1 MSGRHPRRNRTRRR
15 RRSTTRRTTSCSSS
29 SMRSSDSD
37 MANEDKLRAYLK
49 RVTGELDTTR
59 ERLRQ
64 AEGKHRE
71 PIAVVAMSCRL
82 PGGVASPEDF
92 WRLLDDGTDAIGPF
106 PADRGWDTAGLY
118 DPDPDHAGTVYAAAG
133 GFLEEAAA
141 FDAGFFGISPREAVA
156 MDPQQ
161 RLLLENAWEAFEGA
175 GITVESVRDRPTGVY
190 VGTNGQDYADLIGDG
205 SSEGHALTGAAASVL
220 SGRIAYALGLRGPA
234 LTIDTACSSSLVAV
248 HLAVQA
254 LRRGECALAL
264 AGGATVM
271 ATPQLLV
278 EFSRQRGLAPDGR
291 CRAFSDHADGTGFA
305 EGSGMLLL
313 ERLEDARRNG
323 HRVLAVIRGSAVN
336 QDGASNG
343 LTAPNGQAQQDV
355 IRAALADAGLG
366 AADVDAVEAHGTGT
380 RLGDPIEARA
390 LIATYGAAHTAGD
403 PLWLG
408 GVKSNIGH
416 TQAAAGV
423 AGIIKMVQALRNGRL
438 PRTLHAQEPSTHV
451 DWSGGSVR
459 LLSEPVPWTPGERVR
474 RAGVSSF
481 GISGTNAHIVLEG
494 AEGSAPVPA
503 SPPSPEPDG
512 VRSPVV
518 PWLLSGRDEAALRA
532 QAHRLAG
539 HVTHRPDAD
548 VADVAYSLAAT
559 RTPFGHRAVAVG
571 GDLDELLGAVRAIAD
586 GTAAGGTAAL
596 PGRTAFVFPG
606 QGAQRPGM
614 GRELYRDFP
623 AFAAAFDAVCAE
635 LDPQLERP
643 LRQVVF
649 AERGTLEAALLDQTG
664 FTQPALFAV
673 GVALFRLLESWG
685 VSADYVMGHSVG
697 ELAAAHVAGV
707 LSLADACALV
717 AARGRL
723 MQALPA
729 GGAMLAVKAPE
740 EEVAPLLAGHAHA
753 AGVAAVNGPGSVVV
767 SGPAEV
773 IDEVAAELAA
783 RGTKTR
789 RLTVSHAFHS
799 PLMDPMLADFAAV
812 AGRMTYHAPV
822 IGLVGNLT
830 GERVVEEVREADYWV
845 RHVRQAVRFA
855 AGTRALTAAGVTRFV
870 ELGPDGTAA
879 AMVQDCLADL
889 GVEATTGVV
898 ALLHRERPESATLIG
913 AVARAHAH
921 GVPVDWELFFA
932 GTGAQRVE
940 LPTYAFQR
948 ERYWP
953 EPPALSLDAAALGLA
968 DPAHPWLGALTASAD
983 GSCHIFT
990 GRLSLAEQPWIA
1002 DHTVFGRAVLPGTG
1016 LAELALAAA
1025 HRSGAAGVADLTL
1038 VAPLVLPA
1046 DTAVHLQVVVGGGG
1060 ESGPRTVTVHSRTAD
1075 GTDGTDGTGA
1085 WTLHATGELSQA
1097 PVEASAGFAWAGRW
1111 PVPGAEPVA
1120 MDGFYER
1127 FQEQGVDYGPAFRG
1141 TAALWRQGDTA
1152 YGVVRLPGQDRATDG
1167 FGLHPAL
1174 LDAALNVMKAVP
1186 GGEDTTG
1193 QDGVLLPFSWS
1204 GVELYA
1210 TGACELRVRV
1220 GVRDTATGRRLTV
1233 EAADATGAPVA
1244 RVQGLE
1250 MRRATAAQITAAV
1263 TDPAARDL
1271 HELRLRPVTRPRPAG
1286 ERPATVVLGGDGR
1299 LAQALNT
1306 PGMPCVEALS
1316 AALEDGTRPRRVLI
1330 DATGLAERPD
1340 QEVTSA
1346 AGEAL
1351 ALLKNLL
1358 GEPRLDEAE
1367 LVWVTDPAPGPYD
1380 DPDTGTGAGTGARGL
1395 APASLRGL
1403 LRAARGEYPDRSLRT
1418 VEIGGAHSAPAA
1430 ASLLS
1435 ALDVPDEGELVVRG
1449 TDLFAPRLVRA
1460 EAPADGAPATPLDPQ
1475 GTVLLTGGTGELGRA
1490 VARHLLREH
1499 GVRRL
1504 VLTSRRGPDAPDAD
1518 TLVRELTGAGA
1529 LSVRIAACDVADRD
1543 AVAQLLA
1550 GIDPAHP
1557 LTGVVHLAGVIDDG
1571 LVTAQNGDR
1580 LARVFA
1586 PKVRGALHLDELT
1599 RGQNLAAFV
1608 LFSSAAGVLG
1618 TAGQSTYAAA
1628 NTVLDALAARRRQ
1641 RSETAH
1647 SLAWGLWQQ
1656 SGTGMTAHLGTA
1668 DLSRMRRQG
1677 IAPMPVEDGLRLL
1690 DEALRRPQPNLVP
1703 LRLDTTA
1710 AARHLGEGGEV
1721 APVLRVLVRR
1731 PQLPRAAAGS
1741 SAADPASLRQRLEPL
1756 SAERRTR
1763 LATEVVLEEAAAVL
1777 GLSGRTP
1784 VQADQVLKE
1793 LGLDSLMAVE
1803 LRRRI
1808 AARAGVPLP
1817 STLAFDYP
1825 TPAAIA
1831 SLVLTRLDLAPDP
1844 QRTATGEDPDSVL
1857 ARVLDRVSAEE
1868 LQRSGLLEMLVDLA
1882 DRTQAPGPDGTP
1894 ASPATRTASPSVT
1907 SRPAER
1913 SVDDINAELDALLAS
1928 VGDEAH

>member
-1 MSGRHPRRNRTRRR
+1 
-15 RRSTTRRTTSCSSS
+15 
-29 SMRSSDSD
+29 MRD
-37 MANEDKLRAYLK
+37 YLK
-49 RVTGELDTTR
+49 RVTGELDTAR

-64 AEGKHRE
+64 AEAKHRE

-92 WRLLDDGTDAIGPF
+92 WRLLDEGTEAIGPF
-106 PADRGWDTAGLY
+106 PEDRGWDTKGLY
-118 DPDPDHAGTVYAAAG
+118 DPDPDNAGTVYATGG
-133 GFLEEAAA
+133 GFLDEAAA
-141 FDAGFFGISPREAVA
+141 FDADFFGISPREAVA

-175 GITVESVRDRPTGVY
+175 GITVESVRGRATGVY
-190 VGTNGQDYADLIGDG
+190 IGTNGQDYADLIGGG

-254 LRRGECALAL
+254 LRRGECSLAL
-264 AGGATVM
+264 AGGSTVM
-271 ATPQLLV
+271 ATPHLLV

-291 CRAFSDHADGTGFA
+291 CRAFSDHADGTGFS

-313 ERLEDARRNG
+313 ERLSDARRNG
-323 HRVLAVIRGSAVN
+323 HRVLAVVRGTAVN

-390 LIATYGAAHTAGD
+390 LIATYGAARGPGD

-423 AGIIKMVQALRNGRL
+423 AGIIKMVQALRHDRL

-451 DWSGGSVR
+451 DWSGGGVR

-494 AEGSAPVPA
+494 PEGST
-503 SPPSPEPDG
+503 PEPAPDAEPAQDT
-512 VRSPVV
+512 VRRPVV
-518 PWLLSGRDEAALRA
+518 PWLLSGRDESALRA
-532 QAHRLAG
+532 QAQRLADS
-539 HVTHRPDAD
+539 VTARPATD
-548 VADVAYSLAAT
+548 VVDVAYSLATA
-559 RTPFGHRAVAVG
+559 RTAFGHRAVAVG
-571 GDLDELLGAVRAIAD
+571 GDPEELLSAVRAIAD
-586 GTAAGGTAAL
+586 GTAAPGTDAL

-635 LDPQLERP
+635 LDPLLERP
-643 LRQVVF
+643 LRDVVF
-649 AERGTLEAALLDQTG
+649 AERGTPGAELLDQTG
-664 FTQPALFAV
+664 CTQPALFAV
-673 GVALFRLLESWG
+673 EVALFRLMESWG
-685 VSADYVMGHSVG
+685 VTADYVMGHSVG

-740 EEVAPLLAGHAHA
+740 AEVAPLLAGHAHA
-753 AGVAAVNGPGSVVV
+753 AGVAAVNGPDSVVI
-767 SGPAEV
+767 SGPAEA
-773 IDEVAAELAA
+773 IDAVAAELAA
-783 RGTKTR
+783 RGTKSR

-812 AGRMTYHAPV
+812 ARRMTYHAPTL
-822 IGLVGNLT
+822 GLIGNLT
-830 GERVVEEVREADYWV
+830 GELVVDEVRDPDYWV
-845 RHVRQAVRFA
+845 RHVRESVRFA
-855 AGTRALTAAGVTRFV
+855 AGTRALTSAGVTRFV
-870 ELGPDGTAA
+870 ELGPDATAA
-879 AMVQDCLADL
+879 AMVQDCLADQ
-889 GVEATTGVV
+889 GVEDTTAVV
-898 ALLHRERPESATLIG
+898 ALLHRERPETRTLIS
-913 AVARAHAH
+913 AVARAHVH
-921 GVPVDWELFFA
+921 GVAVDWERFFA
-932 GTGAQRVE
+932 GMGADQVE

-948 ERYWP
+948 ARYWP
-953 EPPALSLDAAALGLA
+953 EPSAAATDTAALGLG

-990 GRLSLAEQPWIA
+990 GRLSLAEHPWIA
-1002 DHTVFGRAVLPGTG
+1002 DHTVFGRAVVPGTG
-1016 LAELALAAA
+1016 LLELALAAA

-1046 DTAVHLQVVVGGGG
+1046 DEAVHVQVVVGGGSAA
-1060 ESGPRTVTVHSRTAD
+1060 ESGPRTVTVHSRSAAGAD
-1075 GTDGTDGTGA
+1075 GLDD
-1085 WTLHATGELSQA
+1085 WTLHATGELNPA
-1097 PVEASAGFAWAGRW
+1097 PVDASGGFAWAGQW
-1111 PVPGAEPVA
+1111 PVPGAQPVA
-1120 MDGFYER
+1120 MDGFYEW
-1127 FQEQGVDYGPAFRG
+1127 FQDKGIDYGPAFRG

-1152 YGVVRLPGQDRATDG
+1152 YGVVRLPGQGSATDG

-1174 LDAALNVMKAVP
+1174 LDAALNVMRAVSV
-1186 GGEDTTG
+1186 DDNTDG
-1193 QDGVLLPFSWS
+1193 QDGVLLPFAWS

-1210 TGACELRVRV
+1210 TGARELRVRV
-1220 GVRDTATGRRLTV
+1220 DVRDTAAGRHLTV
-1233 EAADATGAPVA
+1233 EAADATGTPVA

-1250 MRRATAAQITAAV
+1250 LRRATAAQITAAV
-1263 TDPAARDL
+1263 ADTAARDL
-1271 HELRLRPVTRPRPAG
+1271 HELRLRPVPRPHASAQ
-1286 ERPATVVLGGDGR
+1286 RPATVVLGGEGR
-1299 LAQALNT
+1299 IAEALDS
-1306 PGMPCVEALS
+1306 PAVPSFDALS
-1316 AALEDGTRPRRVLI
+1316 ATLDGGTPPRRVLV
-1330 DATGLAERPD
+1330 DATGLIDRSDE
-1340 QEVTSA
+1340 EVTQA
-1346 AGEAL
+1346 AADAL
-1351 ALLKNLL
+1351 ALLNRLL
-1358 GEPRLDEAE
+1358 GEPRLEEAE
-1367 LVWVTDPAPGPYD
+1367 LVWVTRTAPSPYD
-1380 DPDTGTGAGTGARGL
+1380 DLAADAGADAGADGRGL

-1403 LRAARGEYPDRSLRT
+1403 LRTARSEYPDRSLRT
-1418 VEIGGAHSAPAA
+1418 VEISGAHSGS
-1430 ASLLS
+1430 ASESLPH
-1435 ALDVPDEGELVVRG
+1435 ALDVPDEPELVVRG
-1449 TDLFAPRLVRA
+1449 TDVFAPRLVRA
-1460 EAPADGAPATPLDPQ
+1460 EASAPDVPAPPLDPD

-1499 GVRRL
+1499 GARRL
-1504 VLTSRRGPDAPDAD
+1504 VLTSRQGPDAPGADA
-1518 TLVRELTGAGA
+1518 LVHELTAAGA
-1529 LSVRIAACDVADRD
+1529 LSVRLAACDVADRD
-1543 AVAQLLA
+1543 AVAQLLS

-1557 LTGVVHLAGVIDDG
+1557 LTGVVHLAGVLDDG
-1571 LVTAQNGDR
+1571 LVTAQNGER

-1586 PKVRGALHLDELT
+1586 PKVHGALHLDELT

-1668 DLSRMRRQG
+1668 ELSRMRRQG
-1677 IAPMPVEDGLRLL
+1677 IAPIPVEDGLRLL
-1690 DEALRRPQPNLVP
+1690 DEALCRPQQPNLVP
-1703 LRLDTTA
+1703 LRLDTAA
-1710 AARHLGEGGEV
+1710 AARHLGEGGQV
-1721 APVLRVLVRR
+1721 APVLRALVRQ
-1731 PQLPRAAAGS
+1731 PELPRAAAGP

-1756 SAERRTR
+1756 TVERRTR
-1763 LATEVVLEEAAAVL
+1763 LATEAVLEEAAAVL
-1777 GLSGRTP
+1777 GLSNPTS
-1784 VQADQVLKE
+1784 VSADQVLKD

-1808 AARAGVPLP
+1808 AARAGVRLP

-1831 SLVLTRLDLAPDP
+1831 GLILTRLDLAADP
-1844 QRTATGEDPDSVL
+1844 QSTATAEDPDTVL
-1857 ARVLDRVSAEE
+1857 ARVLGRVSADD
-1868 LQRSGLLEMLVDLA
+1868 LHRSGLLELLVDLA
-1882 DRTQAPGPDGTP
+1882 DRTNSPDPDGAQVGP
-1894 ASPATRTASPSVT
+1894 AARSASPSGT
-1907 SRPAER
+1907 PRPVER
-1913 SVDDINAELDALLAS
+1913 SVDDINAELDSLLAS
-1928 VGDEAH
+1928 VGDEAF

>member
-1 MSGRHPRRNRTRRR
+1 
-15 RRSTTRRTTSCSSS
+15 
-29 SMRSSDSD
+29 

-64 AEGKHRE
+64 AEGRHRE

-92 WRLLDDGTDAIGPF
+92 WRLLDDGADAIGPF
-106 PADRGWDTAGLY
+106 PEDRGWDTNRLY
-118 DPDPDHAGTVYAAAG
+118 DPDPDNAGTVYAAAG
-133 GFLEEAAA
+133 GFLDEAAA

-161 RLLLENAWEAFEGA
+161 RLLLENAWETFEGA
-175 GITVESVRDRPTGVY
+175 GITVESVQDRPTGVY
-190 VGTNGQDYADLIGDG
+190 IGTNGQDYADLIGDG

-234 LTIDTACSSSLVAV
+234 LSIDTACSSSLVAV

-313 ERLEDARRNG
+313 ERLGDARRNG
-323 HRVLAVIRGSAVN
+323 HPVLAVIRGTAVN

-343 LTAPNGQAQQDV
+343 LTAPSGQAQQDV

-390 LIATYGAAHTAGD
+390 LIATYGAAHTTGD

-438 PRTLHAQEPSTHV
+438 PRTLHAEEPNTHV
-451 DWSGGSVR
+451 DWSEGGVR

-494 AEGSAPVPA
+494 PEGSAPVPV
-503 SPPSPEPDG
+503 PDAA
-512 VRSPVV
+512 PAQDAAHHQVV

-532 QAHRLAG
+532 QAHRLAS
-539 HVTHRPDAD
+539 HVTDRPATD

-559 RTPFGHRAVAVG
+559 RTAFEHRAVAVG
-571 GDLDELLGAVRAIAD
+571 GDLDELLGAVRAVAD
-586 GTAAGGTAAL
+586 GTAATGTAAL

-614 GRELYRDFP
+614 GRELYRDLP

-635 LDPQLERP
+635 FDPQLERP
-643 LRQVVF
+643 LREVVF
-649 AERGTLEAALLDQTG
+649 AERGTPEATLLDQTG

-673 GVALFRLLESWG
+673 EVALFRLLESWG
-685 VSADYVMGHSVG
+685 VTADYVMGHSVG

-767 SGPAEV
+767 SGTAEV
-773 IDEVAAELAA
+773 IEDVGAELAA

-799 PLMDPMLADFAAV
+799 PLMEPMLADFAAV
-812 AGRMTYHAPV
+812 ARRMTYHAPV
-822 IGLVGNLT
+822 LGLVGNLT
-830 GERVVEEVREADYWV
+830 GELVVDEVRDPDYWV
-845 RHVRQAVRFA
+845 RHVREAVRFA

-870 ELGPDGTAA
+870 ELGPDGTAG

-898 ALLHRERPESATLIG
+898 ALLHRERPETGTLIG
-913 AVARAHAH
+913 SVARAHAH
-921 GVPVDWELFFA
+921 GATVDWERFFA

-948 ERYWP
+948 ARYWP
-953 EPPALSLDAAALGLA
+953 EPSTVSLDTAALGLV

-990 GRLSLAEQPWIA
+990 GLLSLAEHPWIA

-1016 LAELALAAA
+1016 LLELALTAA
-1025 HRSGAAGVADLTL
+1025 HRVGAAGVADLTL

-1046 DTAVHLQVVVGGGG
+1046 DTAVHVQVVVGGG
-1060 ESGPRTVTVHSRTAD
+1060 ESGPPTVTVHSRNAD
-1075 GTDGTDGTGA
+1075 GTDGTDGPDA
-1085 WTLHATGELSQA
+1085 WTLHATGELSTA
-1097 PVEASAGFAWAGRW
+1097 PVDASAGFAWAGQW

-1120 MDGFYER
+1120 MDGFYGR

-1141 TAALWRQGDTA
+1141 TAALWRQGESA
-1152 YGVVRLPGQDRATDG
+1152 YGSVRLPGQDRATDG

-1186 GGEDTTG
+1186 GDDTAG

-1210 TGACELRVRV
+1210 TGAGELRVRV
-1220 GVRDTATGRRLTV
+1220 GVRDTATGRHLTV

-1263 TDPAARDL
+1263 TDTAARDL
-1271 HELRLRPVTRPRPAG
+1271 HELRLRPVTRPRPCA
-1286 ERPATVVLGGDGR
+1286 ERPATVVLGGEGR
-1299 LAQALNT
+1299 IAEALNT
-1306 PGMPCVEALS
+1306 PAVPSVEALS
-1316 AALEDGTRPRRVLI
+1316 AALDNGTRPRRVLV
-1330 DATGLAERPD
+1330 DATGLVDRPD
-1340 QEVTSA
+1340 EEVTSA
-1346 AGEAL
+1346 AGDAL
-1351 ALLKNLL
+1351 ALLNRLL

-1367 LVWVTDPAPGPYD
+1367 LVWVTDMAPSPYD
-1380 DPDTGTGAGTGARGL
+1380 DPDADTGTDARGL

-1403 LRAARGEYPDRSLRT
+1403 LRAARSEYPDRSLRT
-1418 VEIGGAHSAPAA
+1418 VEISGAPSAPAPE
-1430 ASLLS
+1430 SLLS
-1435 ALDVPDEGELVVRG
+1435 ALDVPDEPELVVRG

-1460 EAPADGAPATPLDPQ
+1460 EPSAPDVTAPPLDPE

-1543 AVAQLLA
+1543 AVAELLA

-1557 LTGVVHLAGVIDDG
+1557 LTCVVHLAGVIDDG
-1571 LVTAQNGDR
+1571 LVTAQNGER

-1641 RSETAH
+1641 RAEAAH

-1668 DLSRMRRQG
+1668 ELSRMRRQG

-1703 LRLDTTA
+1703 LRLDTAA

-1731 PQLPRAAAGS
+1731 PELPRAAAGA
-1741 SAADPASLRQRLEPL
+1741 SAAGPASLRQRLEPL

-1777 GLSGRTP
+1777 GLSSRAS

-1831 SLVLTRLDLAPDP
+1831 GLVLTRLDLAAGPEQTP
-1844 QRTATGEDPDSVL
+1844 TAEDPDSLL
-1857 ARVLDRVSAEE
+1857 ARVLDRVSADDM
-1868 LQRSGLLEMLVDLA
+1868 QRSGLLDLLVDLA
-1882 DRTQAPGPDGTP
+1882 DRTGAPGPDGTP
-1894 ASPATRTASPSVT
+1894 GSPAARPASPSGT

-1928 VGDEAH
+1928 VGDEAF

>member
-1 MSGRHPRRNRTRRR
+1 MTVRRPRRNRTRRR

-29 SMRSSDSD
+29 SKRSSDSD

-64 AEGKHRE
+64 AEGRHRE

-92 WRLLDDGTDAIGPF
+92 WRLLDDGAEAIGPF
-106 PADRGWDTAGLY
+106 PEDRGWDTARLH
-118 DPDPDHAGTVYAAAG
+118 DPDPDNAGTVYATAG
-133 GFLEEAAA
+133 GFLDEAAA

-254 LRRGECALAL
+254 LRRGECSLAL

-271 ATPQLLV
+271 ATPRLLV

-313 ERLEDARRNG
+313 ERLSDARRDG
-323 HRVLAVIRGSAVN
+323 HPVLAVIRGTGVN

-355 IRAALADAGLG
+355 IRAALADAGLDP
-366 AADVDAVEAHGTGT
+366 ADVDAVEAHGTGT

-390 LIATYGAAHTAGD
+390 LIATYGAAHRPHG

-423 AGIIKMVQALRNGRL
+423 AGIIKMVQALRHGRL
-438 PRTLHAQEPSTHV
+438 PRTLHAKEPSTHV
-451 DWSGGSVR
+451 DWSDGGVR

-494 AEGSAPVPA
+494 PEGSAPGTVQDAVPA
-503 SPPSPEPDG
+503 QDAA
-512 VRSPVV
+512 RRPVV

-539 HVTHRPDAD
+539 HVTARPATD

-559 RTPFGHRAVAVG
+559 RTAFEHRAVAVG
-571 GDLDELLGAVRAIAD
+571 GDLDELLSAVRAIAD
-586 GTAAGGTAAL
+586 GTAAPGTTAL

-623 AFAAAFDAVCAE
+623 AFAEAFDAVCAE
-635 LDPQLERP
+635 LDPLLDRP
-643 LRQVVF
+643 LREVVF
-649 AERGTLEAALLDQTG
+649 AERGTPAAKLLDRTG

-673 GVALFRLLESWG
+673 EVALFRLLESWG
-685 VSADYVMGHSVG
+685 ATADYVMGHSVG

-740 EEVAPLLAGHAHA
+740 SEVAPLLADHAHV
-753 AGVAAVNGPGSVVV
+753 AGVAAVNGPASVVV
-767 SGPAEV
+767 SGTAEV
-773 IDEVAAELAA
+773 IDGVAAELAA
-783 RGTKTR
+783 RGTRTR

-812 AGRMTYHAPV
+812 ARQVTYHAPML
-822 IGLVGNLT
+822 GLVGTLT
-830 GERVVEEVREADYWV
+830 GELVVDDVRDPDYWV
-845 RHVRQAVRFA
+845 RHVRESVRFA

-889 GVEATTGVV
+889 GVEATTAVV
-898 ALLHRERPESATLIG
+898 ALLHRERPETGTLID
-913 AVARAHAH
+913 AVAGAHAH
-921 GVPVDWELFFA
+921 GAAVDWERFFA
-932 GTGAQRVE
+932 GTGADRVE

-948 ERYWP
+948 ARHWP
-953 EPPALSLDAAALGLA
+953 EPSTAALDTAALGLT

-983 GSCHIFT
+983 GSRHIFT
-990 GRLSLAEQPWIA
+990 GRLSLAEHPWIA

-1016 LAELALAAA
+1016 LLELVLAAA

-1038 VAPLVLPA
+1038 VAPLALPA
-1046 DTAVHLQVVVGGGG
+1046 GTAVHLQVVVGGG
-1060 ESGPRTVTVHSRTAD
+1060 EDGPRTVTVHSRSAD
-1075 GTDGTDGTGA
+1075 GAAGPDA
-1085 WTLHATGELSQA
+1085 WTLHATGELSTA
-1097 PVEASAGFAWAGRW
+1097 PVDAPAGFAWAGRW
-1111 PVPGAEPVA
+1111 PVPGAEPVTT
-1120 MDGFYER
+1120 DGFYER
-1127 FQEQGVDYGPAFRG
+1127 FRDQGVDYGPAFRG

-1152 YGVVRLPGQDRATDG
+1152 YGLVRLPGQDRATDG

-1186 GGEDTTG
+1186 GDDTDG
-1193 QDGVLLPFSWS
+1193 QDGVLLPFAWS

-1210 TGACELRVRV
+1210 TGGSELRVRV
-1220 GVRDTATGRRLTV
+1220 GVRDTATGRHLTV

-1263 TDPAARDL
+1263 TDNAARDL
-1271 HELRLRPVTRPRPAG
+1271 HELRLRPVTRPRTST
-1286 ERPATVVLGGDGR
+1286 ERPATVVLGGEGR
-1299 LAQALNT
+1299 IAEALGA
-1306 PGMPCVEALS
+1306 PAVPSVEALS
-1316 AALEDGTRPRRVLI
+1316 AALDSGTRPRRVLV
-1330 DATGLAERPD
+1330 DATGLIDRPD
-1340 QEVTSA
+1340 EEVTSA
-1346 AGEAL
+1346 AGDAL
-1351 ALLKNLL
+1351 TLLNRLL
-1358 GEPRLDEAE
+1358 GDPRLDEAD
-1367 LVWVTDPAPGPYD
+1367 LVWMMDLAPSPYD
-1380 DPDTGTGAGTGARGL
+1380 DPDTDTATDGRGL

-1403 LRAARGEYPDRSLRT
+1403 LRAVRSEYPDRSLRS
-1418 VEIGGAHSAPAA
+1418 VEIDGTHGGPAPET
-1430 ASLLS
+1430 LHNV
-1435 ALDVPDEGELVVRG
+1435 LDMPDEPDLVVRG
-1449 TDLFAPRLVRA
+1449 TDVFAPRLVRA
-1460 EAPADGAPATPLDPQ
+1460 EAPAADVPATPLDPE

-1490 VARHLLREH
+1490 VARHLLRKH

-1518 TLVRELTGAGA
+1518 ALVSELTGAGA
-1529 LSVRIAACDVADRD
+1529 LSVRVTACDVADRD
-1543 AVAQLLA
+1543 AVAELLA

-1571 LVTAQNGDR
+1571 LVTAQNGER

-1599 RGQNLAAFV
+1599 RGRNLAAFV

-1668 DLSRMRRQG
+1668 ELSRMRRQG

-1721 APVLRVLVRR
+1721 APVLRALVRR
-1731 PQLPRAAAGS
+1731 PGLLRAAAGP
-1741 SAADPASLRQRLEPL
+1741 SAAGPASLRQRLEPL
-1756 SAERRTR
+1756 PAERRTQ
-1763 LATEVVLEEAAAVL
+1763 LATEVVLEEAATVL
-1777 GLSGRTP
+1777 GLSSRTA
-1784 VQADQVLKE
+1784 VSADQVLKD

-1831 SLVLTRLDLAPDP
+1831 GLVLTRLDLAAGPE
-1844 QRTATGEDPDSVL
+1844 QTATAEDPGSVL
-1857 ARVLDRVSAEE
+1857 TRVLDRVSADD
-1868 LQRSGLLEMLVDLA
+1868 LQRSGLLDLLVDLA
-1882 DRTQAPGPDGTP
+1882 DRTDSPGPDGAQGIPTPRP
-1894 ASPATRTASPSVT
+1894 ASPSGTP
-1907 SRPAER
+1907 RPAER

-1928 VGDEAH
+1928 VGGEAF